1 MENGHIRMDR
11 TRDVARAC
19 KFTRDTAHG
28 GSHMPMTPIQYLLTP
43 FYGGYQLYFIPT
55 LTASIAALAWGQSQ
69 IAGGG
74 MLA

>member
-1 MENGHIRMDR
+1 
-11 TRDVARAC
+11 
-19 KFTRDTAHG
+19 
-28 GSHMPMTPIQYLLTP
+28 MPMTPTQYLLTP